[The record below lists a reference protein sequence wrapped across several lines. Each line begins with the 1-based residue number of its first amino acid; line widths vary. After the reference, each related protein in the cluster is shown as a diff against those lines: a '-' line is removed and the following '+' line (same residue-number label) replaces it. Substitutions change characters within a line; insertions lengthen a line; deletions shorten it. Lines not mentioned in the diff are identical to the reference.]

1 MATKQA
7 RRRDLDVH
15 LGTEGRLIERL
26 YLRSGKR
33 SAFRYAPHV
42 LVEVAAGLY
51 VALRGGGRRDCFDMT
66 GREAPYAQEIMA
78 LWLHGNS
85 RNLVAGIVYGC

>member
-15 LGTEGRLIERL
+15 LGTEGRLIGRL

-42 LVEVAAGLY
+42 LVEVAAGF
-51 VALRGGGRRDCFDMT
+51 AGRGRRDCFDMT
-66 GREAPYAQEIMA
+66 GREVPYAQEIMA